1 MPVLPPDRQPVIAGA
16 GQLRSNTERRPEAA
30 REPADLIVAALRS
43 AAEDAGAG
51 HQLIHAADALT
62 IINVGTWA
70 YDDLPGLV
78 CSRIGADPGRRQH
91 TDVGG
96 NRPAEA
102 LDAAAARIAAG
113 ESSVELIAGGEA
125 AASLLALQK
134 AGLEPPWS
142 HEPGGRVKH
151 ADAVRGS
158 ERMWAH
164 GLMAPVRV
172 YPLYENAL
180 RESLGQSFSQAQQ
193 WSAAMLSDFTAVAA
207 DHPAAWNHRFRT
219 PQEIATV
226 TPDNRYICFP
236 YPLLMNSFPM
246 VDQAAAVVVT
256 SLQVARD
263 HGVPDQQLIHV
274 WGGAGASD
282 TRDVLDRPDYDRSP
296 GLEHSLSTAL
306 DRASIEPD
314 DIDVIDLYACFP
326 VVPKLAALALGLPR
340 DRRVTI
346 TGGNTAFGGPGNNFS
361 MHAIVS
367 VTHQLRSNG
376 RVGLVYAN
384 GEYVT
389 KHHAILLSAD
399 PHPDGYVGA
408 GAEVAQTG
416 RNGPPVVDRAEGPA
430 TIETWTVEFD
440 REGKPLTAY
449 VIGRLPDGSRFAANG
464 VQGDAALL
472 NRLVDEDRNTIGQP
486 VLVRHRDGRNLVS
499 LP

>member
-1 MPVLPPDRQPVIAGA
+1 MPALPPNRQPVIVGA
-16 GQLRSNTERRPEAA
+16 GQLKSNSERRPELA
-30 REPADLIVAALRS
+30 REPADLIVDALRS
-43 AAEDAGAG
+43 SAEDAGSG
-51 HQLIHAADALT
+51 QQLIRSADALT

-78 CSRIGADPGRRQH
+78 CSRIGANPGRRQH

-96 NRPAEA
+96 NRPAEV

-113 ESSVELIAGGEA
+113 ESSVELLAGGEA

-142 HEPGGRVKH
+142 HQPGGGVKH
-151 ADAVRGS
+151 ADSVRGS
-158 ERMWAH
+158 ERMWVY

-180 RESLGQSFSQAQQ
+180 RERLGESFSEAQR
-193 WSAAMLSDFTAVAA
+193 WSAEMLSDFTTVAA
-207 DHPAAWNHRFRT
+207 GHPAAWNRRFRT

-246 VDQAAAVVVT
+246 VDQAAAVIVT

-263 HGVPDQQLIHV
+263 HGVAERQMVHV

-282 TRDVLDRPDYDRSP
+282 TTDVLDRPGYDRSL

-306 DRASIEPD
+306 DRASVTPD
-314 DIDVIDLYACFP
+314 QIDVIDLYACFP
-326 VVPKLAALALGLPR
+326 VVPKLAVLAVGLPR
-340 DRRVTI
+340 DRRVTT

-361 MHAIVS
+361 MHAIAS
-367 VTHQLRSNG
+367 VTRELRSNG

-389 KHHAILLSAD
+389 KHHAILLSTD

-408 GAEVAQTG
+408 GAEVAETG

-430 TIETWTVEFD
+430 SIETWTVEFD
-440 REGKPLTAY
+440 REGKPLNAF
-449 VIGRLPDGSRFAANG
+449 VIGRLQDGSRFAANG
-464 VQGDAALL
+464 EPGDAALL
-472 NRLVDEDRNTIGQP
+472 NRLVDEDRNTVGQP
-486 VLVRHRDGRNLVS
+486 VLVRHHEERNLVS